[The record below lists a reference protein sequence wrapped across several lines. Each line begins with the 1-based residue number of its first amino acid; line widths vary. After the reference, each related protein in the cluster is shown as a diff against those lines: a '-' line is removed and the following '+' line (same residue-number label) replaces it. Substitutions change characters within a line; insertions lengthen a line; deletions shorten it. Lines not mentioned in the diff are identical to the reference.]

1 MMIITVI
8 TMMMMMMIKK
18 IKNLSIKF
26 QKSPEFWLVFTIPVR
41 HIGNITYVI
50 FINITWEVEISTKIA
65 RFHDP

>member
-8 TMMMMMMIKK
+8 TMMMMMIKI

-26 QKSPEFWLVFTIPVR
+26 QKSPEFCQVFTIPVR

-50 FINITWEVEISTKIA
+50 FINITWEAEISTKIA